1 MGFTF
6 LGKIKSFFKQDL
18 NTNAPVTGP
27 KVDSMSNIREPDMAF
42 AEAVKKAGG
51 KTLDLCYQCGTC
63 TASCP
68 SGRRTAFRT
77 RQLIRKAQLGLKD
90 EILGSDELW
99 MCTTCYSCV
108 ERCPRDVEIVDI
120 ILLMRNMAVQKGY
133 MAEAHKK
140 IGASLMKVGAT
151 VPFGDDMRKL
161 RADMG
166 LPANPPTTAGNEKA
180 MEDFRKIMKRT
191 GFDKLAG
198 GN

>member
-1 MGFTF
+1 
-6 LGKIKSFFKQDL
+6 
-18 NTNAPVTGP
+18 
-27 KVDSMSNIREPDMAF
+27 MAF
-42 AEAVKKAGG
+42 AEAVKNAGG

-90 EILGSDELW
+90 DILKSEELW
-99 MCTTCYSCV
+99 MWTTCYSCV

-120 ILLMRNMAVQKGY
+120 ILLMRNMAVHQGI
-133 MAEAHKK
+133 MADAHKK
-140 IGASLMKVGAT
+140 IGASLMKIGAT
-151 VPFGDDMRKL
+151 VPFGEDMKAMRSK
-161 RADMG
+161 MG
-166 LPANPPTTAGNEKA
+166 LPAAPPTTVGNPKA
-180 MEDFRKIMKRT
+180 QEDLVKIMKKT